1 MIDMCW
7 SLHLSRWKIVKCSGT
22 TVASIADVSVDNE
35 AMHAIVHWKITCES
49 VSSPHMKRGA
59 QVVNV

>member
-1 MIDMCW
+1 M
-7 SLHLSRWKIVKCSGT
+7 KCGGT
-22 TVASIADVSVDNE
+22 TVASMVDVRKDSEVV
-35 AMHAIVHWKITCES
+35 HAIVHWKITCES